1 MSTAEI
7 KLDLINKITNLKE
20 NRIIEEIQKFLDFE
34 LDEGVFE
41 VSALQKDRLAE
52 AKNDTILSEDD
63 ANNEI
68 EKWLQEK

>member
-20 NRIIEEIQKFLDFE
+20 TRIIEEIQKFLDFE
-34 LDEGVFE
+34 LDEGIFE
-41 VSALQKDRLAE
+41 VSALQKERLAE
-52 AKNDTILSEDD
+52 AKNHTILSEDD

>member
-20 NRIIEEIQKFLDFE
+20 TRIIEEIQKFLDFE

-41 VSALQKDRLAE
+41 VSALQKERLAE

-68 EKWLQEK
+68 EKWLHEK

>member
-20 NRIIEEIQKFLDFE
+20 TRIIEEIQKFLDFE
-34 LDEGVFE
+34 LDEGIFE
-41 VSALQKDRLAE
+41 VSALQKVRLAE
-52 AKNDTILSEDD
+52 AKNDIILSEDD

-68 EKWLQEK
+68 EKWLREK

>member
-20 NRIIEEIQKFLDFE
+20 TRIIEEIQKFLDFE
-34 LDEGVFE
+34 LDEGIFE
-41 VSALQKDRLAE
+41 VSALQKVRLAE
-52 AKNDTILSEDD
+52 AKNDIILSEDD

>member
-20 NRIIEEIQKFLDFE
+20 TRIIEEIQKFLDFE
-34 LDEGVFE
+34 LDEGIFE
-41 VSALQKDRLAE
+41 VSALQKERLAK

>member
-20 NRIIEEIQKFLDFE
+20 TRIIEEIQKFLDFE

-68 EKWLQEK
+68 EKWLHEK

>member
-20 NRIIEEIQKFLDFE
+20 TRIIEEIQKLLDFE
-34 LDEGVFE
+34 LDEGIFE
-41 VSALQKDRLAE
+41 VSALQKVRLAE
-52 AKNDTILSEDD
+52 AKNDIILSEDD

-68 EKWLQEK
+68 EKWLREK

>member
-20 NRIIEEIQKFLDFE
+20 TRIIEEIQKFLDFE
-34 LDEGVFE
+34 LDEGIFE
-41 VSALQKDRLAE
+41 VSALQKERLAK

-68 EKWLQEK
+68 EKWLREK

>member
-20 NRIIEEIQKFLDFE
+20 TRIIEEIQKFLDFE

-41 VSALQKDRLAE
+41 VSALQKERLAK

-68 EKWLQEK
+68 EKWLREK

>member
-20 NRIIEEIQKFLDFE
+20 TRIIEEIQKFLDFE

-41 VSALQKDRLAE
+41 VSALQKERLAE

>member
-7 KLDLINKITNLKE
+7 KLDLINKITNLQE
-20 NRIIEEIQKFLDFE
+20 TRIIEEIQKFLDFE

-41 VSALQKDRLAE
+41 VSALQKERLAE

-68 EKWLQEK
+68 EKWLHEK